1 MDYKVVYGQ
10 GLSIVGAVAE
20 LEQEVDDLIMDGYKP
35 QGGVSVT
42 TEDSNSNWITVCQA
56 MIKEY

>member
-10 GLSIVGAVAE
+10 GLSVVGAVNE
-20 LEQEVDDLIMDGYKP
+20 LQQEVDELIMDGYKP

-42 TEDSNSNWITVCQA
+42 ADADSDYITVCQA